1 MKKYSYLL
9 LIVTMLGLNPI
20 TGRAEENVNTGVSET
35 TEQKIIPDVNVVESN
50 GQAGESSLRYGE
62 EQRENEEYKYSIANS
77 SDGGGMVILNEY
89 IGTSKDVVIPSEID
103 GFPVKQIGP
112 SAFEDKKLNSVVIP
126 EGITYIGA
134 WAFALNNL
142 YSIKLPNSLKKM
154 SLGAFAACRL
164 SSISMPDN
172 VEMDGTTSGG
182 ADQFYNQWS
191 AIKFS
196 RGKKITLDKLFKFD
210 SGPITLDDIDIVSI
224 DKPTVTFEDGEFKI
238 PQEIKQFTI
247 TFGSHTEYGERF
259 YYGKYNVHIKDTP
272 AEPLSIKYID
282 QNGVEIHEQQTI
294 SGNIGDSY
302 DASTDA
308 YKLAIDGYTLDESK
322 LPDNTTGTL
331 SDTGQTVTYTYIKDG
346 TKAKD
351 ATVRYLDQEGSDIH
365 KPQTISGNIGDSYDA
380 STDTYKLL
388 IDGYTLDESKLPD
401 NAIGILSDIDQTV
414 TYTYTK
420 DSVKA
425 QDATVRY
432 LDQEGSD
439 IHKPQTIS
447 GNIGDSYDAS
457 TDTYK
462 LLIDGYTLDESKLPD
477 NAIGILSDID
487 QTVTY
492 TYTKDSV
499 KAQDVTVR
507 YLDQEGKD
515 IHKPQTI
522 SGNIGDSYDA
532 STDVYKLLID
542 GYTLDES
549 KLPENTSGTLSDTGQ
564 TVTYIYTKDSVKAQ
578 NVTVRYLDQEG
589 KDIHKPQTISGNI
602 GDSYD
607 ASTDA
612 YKLSIADY
620 TLDKSK
626 LPENM
631 TGILSDTEQV
641 ITYVY
646 NKNQGIVEPSQPAN
660 PVKPTE
666 SKPTATTKP
675 KVESTHILPRT
686 GEQALAWVSG
696 IGIVLVVAVG
706 FIFYKKRQSN
716 SN

>member
-9 LIVTMLGLNPI
+9 LIVIIFGLNPI
-20 TGRAEENVNTGVSET
+20 TGRAEENVNTDISKT
-35 TEQKIIPDVNVVESN
+35 TEQETIPDVNVVDNTRMVESN
-50 GQAGESSLRYGE
+50 DQAGEH
-62 EQRENEEYKYSIANS
+62 RENDEYKYRIVNYNQG
-77 SDGGGMVILNEY
+77 DGDMVILEEY
-89 IGTSKDVVIPSEID
+89 IGSSKDVVIPSEID
-103 GFPVKQIGP
+103 GFPVKHIGTR
-112 SAFEDKKLNSVVIP
+112 AFEDKKLNNVVIP
-126 EGITYIGA
+126 EGITYIEA
-134 WAFALNNL
+134 WAFALNNF
-142 YSIKLPNSLKKM
+142 YSIKLPNSLRQM
-154 SLGAFAACRL
+154 SLQAFAACHL
-164 SSISMPDN
+164 SDISMPDD
-172 VEMDGTTSGG
+172 VKMEGSDGKG
-182 ADQFYNQWS
+182 DQFYNQNA
-191 AIKFS
+191 AIRFS

-210 SGPITLDDIDIVSI
+210 SGPITLGDIDIVSI
-224 DKPTVTFEDGEFKI
+224 DEPTVTFEDGEFKI
-238 PQEIKQFTI
+238 PQEIKQFT
-247 TFGSHTEYGERF
+247 FRFSSHTKYGEGF
-259 YYGKYNVHIKDTP
+259 YSGKYRVYIRDTV
-272 AEPLSIKYID
+272 AEPLLIKYVD
-282 QNGVEIHEQQTI
+282 QSGVEIHEQQTI

-308 YKLAIDGYTLDESK
+308 YKLVIDGYTLDKSK

-346 TKAKD
+346 TQAK
-351 ATVRYLDQEGSDIH
+351 
-365 KPQTISGNIGDSYDA
+365 
-380 STDTYKLL
+380 
-388 IDGYTLDESKLPD
+388 
-401 NAIGILSDIDQTV
+401 
-414 TYTYTK
+414 
-420 DSVKA
+420 
-425 QDATVRY
+425 DATVRY

-532 STDVYKLLID
+532 STD
-542 GYTLDES
+542 
-549 KLPENTSGTLSDTGQ
+549 
-564 TVTYIYTKDSVKAQ
+564 
-578 NVTVRYLDQEG
+578 
-589 KDIHKPQTISGNI
+589 
-602 GDSYD
+602 
-607 ASTDA
+607 A

-646 NKNQGIVEPSQPAN
+646 NKNEGIVEPSQPAN

-686 GEQALAWVSG
+686 GEQALAWASG